1 MNDTLELLLHPLAPY
16 VGLTLVLVLSLCLF
30 LQVKVE
36 MRRQAKKWA
45 EERTALQVANLALRG
60 ALDDLRRE
68 PESAAEPPVSAPP
81 RIAALNLTRRS
92 QVLRLYHRGEMPEQ
106 IAAALGVPLNE
117 VDLLLKVNKMVNEG

>member
-16 VGLTLVLVLSLCLF
+16 IGLTLVLVLSLCLF
-30 LQVKVE
+30 LQVKFE

-68 PESAAEPPVSAPP
+68 PEPAAAPAVSAAP
-81 RIAALNLTRRS
+81 RVAALNLTRRS

>member
-16 VGLTLVLVLSLCLF
+16 IGLTLVLVLSLCLF
-30 LQVKVE
+30 LQVKFE

-68 PESAAEPPVSAPP
+68 PEPAAEPVMAAPP
-81 RIAALNLTRRS
+81 RAAALNLTRRS

>member
-1 MNDTLELLLHPLAPY
+1 MNDTLEFLLHPLAPY
-16 VGLTLVLVLSLCLF
+16 IGLTLVLVLSLCLF
-30 LQVKVE
+30 LQVKFE

-68 PESAAEPPVSAPP
+68 PEPAAEPVMAAPP
-81 RIAALNLTRRS
+81 RAAALNLTRRS

>member
-1 MNDTLELLLHPLAPY
+1 MNDTLEFLLHPLAPY

-68 PESAAEPPVSAPP
+68 PEAAVARAAEPPP
-81 RIAALNLTRRS
+81 RAAALNLTRRS

>member
-16 VGLTLVLVLSLCLF
+16 IGLTLVLVLSLCLF
-30 LQVKVE
+30 LQVKFE

-68 PESAAEPPVSAPP
+68 PEPAAAPAVSATP
-81 RIAALNLTRRS
+81 RVAALNLTRRS

>member
-1 MNDTLELLLHPLAPY
+1 MNDTFELLLHPLAPY
-16 VGLTLVLVLSLCLF
+16 IGLTLVLVLSLCLF
-30 LQVKVE
+30 LQVKIE

-60 ALDDLRRE
+60 ALDELRRE
-68 PESAAEPPVSAPP
+68 PEPAAAPVTAAPP
-81 RIAALNLTRRS
+81 RVAALNLTRRS
-92 QVLRLYHRGEMPEQ
+92 QVLRLHHRGEMPEQ

>member
-16 VGLTLVLVLSLCLF
+16 IGLTLVLVLSLCLF
-30 LQVKVE
+30 LQVKFE

-68 PESAAEPPVSAPP
+68 PEPAAAPAVSATP
-81 RIAALNLTRRS
+81 RVAALSLTRRS